1 MRNEARAAV
10 LPVSV
15 RRVFLVFVLAAVTA
29 VACQPA
35 GRATIAKP
43 ATPESVAIQ
52 PGDVS
57 GLQRCSASGDVAA
70 VLSSEKSHNRLAYD
84 LDATEWEQW
93 RQQGAS
99 DAYLAV
105 YGRTGADCDAVSTSG
120 TGAPTGGLMVG
131 LIVEF
136 KSEAIAARTYG
147 SNSTLLGFGP
157 RDIAFIKLV
166 GGSLMTG
173 SNTGLGPRS
182 VIGSGSVPGS
192 TYDLAFWQN
201 KLFNSFLIA
210 YDLPSADAQVAANDM
225 NHRIR

>member
-1 MRNEARAAV
+1 MRNEARSAV
-10 LPVSV
+10 LPVGMG
-15 RRVFLVFVLAAVTA
+15 RVFLVFVFAVTA
-29 VACQPA
+29 VACQPVA
-35 GRATIAKP
+35 LNAKPKP
-43 ATPESVAIQ
+43 ATPESIAIQ

-70 VLSSEKSHNRLAYD
+70 VLRNEKAQNPLAYD

-93 RQQGAS
+93 RFQGAS

-105 YGRTGADCDAVSTSG
+105 YGRTSADCDAVSNSG

-131 LIVEF
+131 LIVQF
-136 KSEAIAARTYG
+136 KTEAIAARTYG

-157 RDIAFIKLV
+157 RDIAFIRLV

-173 SNTGLGPRS
+173 TDTGLGPRS
-182 VIGSGSVPGS
+182 VIGSGTVPGS

-210 YDLPSADAQVAANDM
+210 YDLPSTDAQVAANDV

>member
-1 MRNEARAAV
+1 MAAV
-10 LPVSV
+10 LSV
-15 RRVFLVFVLAAVTA
+15 RMGRLLLVFAVALSA
-29 VACQPA
+29 VACQPGA
-35 GRATIAKP
+35 LAAKAKP
-43 ATPESVAIQ
+43 VTPESIAIQ

-57 GLQRCSASGDVAA
+57 GLQRCSASGTVEA
-70 VLSSEKSHNRLAYD
+70 VLRDEKSQNPLAYD
-84 LDATEWEQW
+84 LNATEWEQW
-93 RQQGAS
+93 RRQGAS

-105 YGRTGADCDAVSTSG
+105 YGRTGADCDAVSISG

-131 LIVEF
+131 LIVQF
-136 KSEAIAARTYG
+136 KSEAIAAKTYG

-173 SNTGLGPRS
+173 SDTGLGPRS

-201 KLFNSFLIA
+201 KLFDSFLIA
-210 YDLPSADAQVAANDM
+210 YDLPASDAQVAANDM

>member
-1 MRNEARAAV
+1 MRQILLV
-10 LPVSV
+10 LVMA
-15 RRVFLVFVLAAVTA
+15 LAA
-29 VACQPA
+29 VACQPGA
-35 GRATIAKP
+35 LAAKAKP
-43 ATPESVAIQ
+43 ATAESISLQ

-57 GLQRCSASGDVAA
+57 GLQRCSASGDVVA
-70 VLSSEKSHNRLAYD
+70 VLQAEKSRNPLAYD

-93 RQQGAS
+93 KFQGAS

-105 YGRTGADCDAVSTSG
+105 YGRTSADCDAVSTSG

-131 LIVEF
+131 LIVQF
-136 KSEAIAARTYG
+136 KSEAVAARTYG

-157 RDIAFIKLV
+157 RDIAFIRLV

-173 SNTGLGPRS
+173 TDTGLGPRS

-210 YDLPSADAQVAANDM
+210 YDLPSADAEVAANDV

>member
-1 MRNEARAAV
+1 MSMRR
-10 LPVSV
+10 LLL
-15 RRVFLVFVLAAVTA
+15 LVAIALAAA
-29 VACQPA
+29 ACQPGA
-35 GRATIAKP
+35 LTAKP
-43 ATPESVAIQ
+43 KPVTAESISLQ

-70 VLSSEKSHNRLAYD
+70 VLQAERSRNRQAYD

-93 RQQGAS
+93 RYQGAS

-131 LIVEF
+131 LIVQF

-157 RDIAFIKLV
+157 RDIAFIRLV

-173 SNTGLGPRS
+173 SDTGLGPRS
-182 VIGSGSVPGS
+182 VVGSGSVPGS

-201 KLFNSFLIA
+201 KLFDSFLIA
-210 YDLPSADAQVAANDM
+210 YDLPSADAQVAANDV

>member
-1 MRNEARAAV
+1 MRRFLLVLVMALTAA
-10 LPVSV
+10 
-15 RRVFLVFVLAAVTA
+15 
-29 VACQPA
+29 ACQPA
-35 GRATIAKP
+35 GATAKPKP
-43 ATPESVAIQ
+43 ATPESIAIQ

-70 VLSSEKSHNRLAYD
+70 VLRTEKSHNPLAYD

-131 LIVEF
+131 LIVQF
-136 KSEAIAARTYG
+136 KTEAIAARTYG

-166 GGSLMTG
+166 GGRLMTG
-173 SNTGLGPRS
+173 SDTGLGPRS

-210 YDLPSADAQVAANDM
+210 YDLPSADAEVAANDV